1 MKCWLSEWS
10 VSVTEPKTSRFGG
23 DYAVHPGESLLELL
37 QEKSMSQSDLARLM
51 GRPPKTINE
60 IVQGK
65 AAITPDTA
73 LQLERVLGLKASAWN
88 RLEADYQEDRHRLE
102 EVRRLATD
110 TDWLKRFP
118 LAEMRKRYLLSSEG
132 ANAAAVDEL
141 LRFFGVGSKVG
152 WEKQWT
158 HVSAM
163 ARLSPSFKSKK
174 EPLYA
179 WLRWGEI
186 EASRIK
192 PGSPFDAAR
201 FREVLMDARSLTVLS
216 PRQFIP
222 RAQKMFASAG
232 VVIVF
237 LPEFTGTRIS
247 GVARW
252 ILGHIPLVQ
261 VSWRHE
267 TDDQVWF
274 SIYHESGH
282 LLLHRNKEVFLDD
295 SPWPEEIS
303 SLETEAN
310 RFAGDTLIPP
320 AAYHQ
325 FLESGDVS
333 VSAVGEFADAIGIA
347 PGIVL
352 GRLQHEGR
360 VAWSTGH
367 RLKQTMRWKL
377 AHMPSVK

>member
-1 MKCWLSEWS
+1 
-10 VSVTEPKTSRFGG
+10 VPEPNTSRFGG
-23 DYAVHPGESLLELL
+23 DYALSPGETLLELL

-51 GRPPKTINE
+51 GRPAKTINE

-65 AAITPDTA
+65 AAVTPDTA

-88 RLEADYQEDRHRLE
+88 HLEADYQEDRHRLE
-102 EVRRLATD
+102 EEQRLAAD

-118 LAEMRKRYLLSSEG
+118 LAEMRRHLLISSEG
-132 ANAAAVDEL
+132 ANATAVEEL
-141 LRFFGVGSKVG
+141 LRFFGVGSKAG

-158 HVSAM
+158 HVSAL

-186 EASRIK
+186 VASRIK
-192 PGSPFDAAR
+192 PPSTFDAAR
-201 FREVLMDARSLTVLS
+201 FRKVLMEARSLTLLA

-222 RAQKMFASAG
+222 RVQKLFASAG

-237 LPEFTGTRIS
+237 LPEFTGIKVS

-252 ILGHIPLVQ
+252 ILGQIPLVQ
-261 VSWRHE
+261 VSWRHK

-274 SIYHESGH
+274 SVYHESGH
-282 LLLHRNKEVFLDD
+282 LILHRNKEVFLDD
-295 SPWPEEIS
+295 SPWPQEIS

-310 RFAGDTLIPP
+310 RFAGDMLIPP
-320 AAYHQ
+320 TEYRK
-325 FLESGDVS
+325 FLDGGDLS
-333 VSAVGEFADAIGIA
+333 ISAVGDFADAVGIA
-347 PGIVL
+347 PGVVL

-360 VAWSTGH
+360 VAWSAGH
-367 RLKQTMRWKL
+367 RLKQTMRWQL
-377 AHMPSVK
+377 ADTPSVK

>member
-1 MKCWLSEWS
+1 MPDL
-10 VSVTEPKTSRFGG
+10 KTSRFGG
-23 DYAVHPGESLLELL
+23 DYAVPPGESLLELL
-37 QEKSMSQSDLARLM
+37 QEKSMNQSDLARLM

-102 EVRRLATD
+102 EERRLAAD

-118 LAEMRKRYLLSSEG
+118 LVEMRRHYLLSAAG
-132 ANAAAVDEL
+132 ANATAAEEL
-141 LRFFGVGSKVG
+141 LRFFGVGSKAG

-192 PGSPFDAAR
+192 PRATFDVAR
-201 FREVLMDARSLTVLS
+201 FRKVLMEARSLTVLA

-222 RAQKMFASAG
+222 QAQKLFASSG

-237 LPEFTGTRIS
+237 LPEFTGTRVS

-252 ILGHIPLVQ
+252 ILGNIPLIQ
-261 VSWRHE
+261 VSWRHK

-282 LLLHRNKEVFLDD
+282 LILHRNKEMFLDD

-310 RFAGDTLIPP
+310 KFAGDMLIPP
-320 AAYHQ
+320 TAYRE
-325 FLESGDVS
+325 FLDVGDLS
-333 VSAVGEFADAIGIA
+333 VSAVGDFADAIGIA

-367 RLKQTMRWKL
+367 RLKQTMRWQL
-377 AHMPSVK
+377 SETPSVK